1 MKLLSKINSPA
12 DLKKLKISQLPE
24 VAVEIR
30 DFIIKTLAESP
41 CGGHFGG
48 PLGAVDLCVAMHYVF
63 DAPRDKIVF
72 DVGYQAYAHKILT
85 GRRDRFHTLR
95 QKNGVAPFP
104 RLEESPYDTTNPGHG
119 STSIS
124 QALGY
129 AVARDLQG
137 GDEVVVALI
146 GDGSMVGGLALEGL
160 HQAGHQ
166 RSQLIVI
173 LNDNEMGI
181 SHNYSA
187 LATYLRRVRTDPVY
201 KNTRQNLEEIFKKL
215 PGGEI
220 VIEVGQK
227 LRAGV
232 KSMVV
237 PGQMFEELGYHYIGP
252 INGHNYSEL
261 ISALKTARAH
271 GGPVLIHAVTVKG
284 KGFDRAE
291 ESSGQIKWHAATP
304 AELEKAGFGA
314 GKADS
319 LQEDSAKLVKPKAA
333 PPSYTQVFSDALIE
347 LAQQDEKIVA
357 ITAAMPGGTGIDKFI
372 EKFPKR
378 GFDVGMTEEHAVTFA
393 SGLALRGLRPVV
405 AIYSTFLQ
413 RGYDQIIH
421 DVCQHREGG
430 LPVTFALDR
439 GGLVGED
446 GATHQGVM
454 DLTYLRSI
462 PHLTVMAP
470 KDELELRGL
479 LATCL
484 SLDGPAAIRYPRGT
498 GVGHDLSGPIEAM
511 PVGVGEMIYDDEE
524 VEVGV
529 IAIGYSVQMAL
540 GAVEK
545 LRSEGRKVALLN
557 ARFVKPL
564 DETLICDL
572 ARRSK
577 RLVTVEE
584 NAKLGG
590 FGSAIL
596 ECLQGHEI
604 LVPTQILGIPDEF
617 IHHASPKI
625 QRAELGLDSD
635 GIEAAIRENLERIAQ
650 PAPLKKVRA
659 VKAAS
664 GAKNGARAK
673 NGGANGTSNGHGEAE
688 HAPQNGAAPEVVAK
702 MKA

>member
-1 MKLLSKINSPA
+1 MKYLSKINSPA
-12 DLKKLKISQLPE
+12 DLKKLNLSQLPE

-30 DFIIKTLAESP
+30 DFIIKTLADSP

-48 PLGAVDLCVAMHYVF
+48 PLGAVDICVALHYVF
-63 DAPRDKIVF
+63 NSPKDKIVF

-95 QKNGVAPFP
+95 QKNGIAPFP
-104 RLEESPYDTTNPGHG
+104 RLEESEHDTNSPGHG

-137 GDEVVVALI
+137 GKESVVAVI

-160 HQAGHQ
+160 HQGGHQ
-166 RSQLIVI
+166 KSDLIVI

-181 SHNYSA
+181 SHNYSS
-187 LATYLRRVRTDPVY
+187 LATYLRRVRTDPIY
-201 KNTRQNLEEIFKKL
+201 KNTRQSLEEIFKKL

-220 VIEVGQK
+220 VIEVGHK

-232 KSMVV
+232 RSMVV
-237 PGQMFEELGYHYIGP
+237 PGLWFEELGYHYIGP

-261 ISALKTARAH
+261 IAALKTARAL
-271 GGPVLIHAVTVKG
+271 GGPVLIHTVTVKG
-284 KGFDRAE
+284 KGFEKAE
-291 ESSGQIKWHAATP
+291 KEDGQIKWHAATP
-304 AELEKAGFGA
+304 AELEKAGFGSN
-314 GKADS
+314 KADN
-319 LQEDSAKLVKPKAA
+319 LQEDSATLVKPKSA
-333 PPSYTQVFSDALIE
+333 PPSYTQVFSDTLCE
-347 LAQQDEKIVA
+347 LAQKDDKIVA
-357 ITAAMPGGTGIDKFI
+357 ITAAMPGGTGIDQFI
-372 EKFPKR
+372 EKFPGR

-405 AIYSTFLQ
+405 AIYSTFMQ

-421 DVCQHREGG
+421 DVCQHTKGG

-470 KDELELRGL
+470 KDELELRSM

-498 GVGHDLSGPIEAM
+498 GVGHDLSAPYEAM
-511 PVGVGEMIYDDEE
+511 PVGIGELIYDDENPD
-524 VEVGV
+524 VGV

-545 LRSEGRKVALLN
+545 LRAQGHKVALFN

-564 DETLICDL
+564 DENGICDL
-572 ARRSK
+572 AKRCK
-577 RLVTVEE
+577 RLVTIEE
-584 NAKLGG
+584 NARLGG
-590 FGSAIL
+590 FGSAVL
-596 ECLQGHEI
+596 ECLQRHEI
-604 LVPTQILGIPDEF
+604 LVPTEIVGIPDEF

-625 QRAELGLDSD
+625 QRAELGLDGD
-635 GIEAAIRENLERIAQ
+635 GIEATIVKNLAKIQYSTAKNE
-650 PAPLKKVRA
+650 
-659 VKAAS
+659 S
-664 GAKNGARAK
+664 NSTKNGAIEK
-673 NGGANGTSNGHGEAE
+673 
-688 HAPQNGAAPEVVAK
+688 NGAANGAKALVEV
-702 MKA
+702 KASS

>member
-1 MKLLSKINSPA
+1 MKYLSNINSPA
-12 DLKKLKISQLPE
+12 DLKKLKLSQLPE
-24 VAVEIR
+24 VAAEVR

-48 PLGAVDLCVAMHYVF
+48 PLGAVDLCVALHYVL
-63 DAPRDKIVF
+63 DAPKDKIVW

-95 QKNGVAPFP
+95 QKDGVAPFP
-104 RLEESPYDTTNPGHG
+104 RIEESPYDTTNPGHG

-137 GDEVVVALI
+137 GDETVVAVI
-146 GDGSMVGGLALEGL
+146 GDGSLVGGLALEGL

-166 RSQLIVI
+166 KSQLIVI

-187 LATYLRRVRTDPVY
+187 LATYLRRVRTDPIY
-201 KNTRQNLEEIFKKL
+201 KNTRQSLEEIFKKL

-237 PGQMFEELGYHYIGP
+237 PGLWFEELGYHYIGP

-261 ISALKTARAH
+261 IGALKTARGL

-284 KGFDRAE
+284 KGFEKAE
-291 ESSGQIKWHAATP
+291 MSDGQIKWHAASP
-304 AELEKAGFGA
+304 AELEKAGVGA
-314 GKADS
+314 SKADT
-319 LQEDSAKLVKPKAA
+319 LQEDAAGLVKKAA

-347 LAQQDEKIVA
+347 LAKKDEKIVA

-393 SGLALRGLRPVV
+393 SGLALNGLRPVV

-421 DVCQHREGG
+421 DVCQHRAGG

-454 DLTYLRSI
+454 DLSYLRSI

-470 KDELELRGL
+470 KDELELRSM

-498 GVGHDLSGPIEAM
+498 GVGHDLSGSFEAM
-511 PVGVGEMIYDDEE
+511 PVGVAEMIHDDEKPD
-524 VEVGV
+524 VGV

-540 GAVEK
+540 GAVET
-545 LRSEGRKVALLN
+545 LRAEGHKVALMN

-564 DETLICDL
+564 DETIICDL
-572 ARRSK
+572 ASRVK

-584 NAKLGG
+584 NAILGG
-590 FGSAIL
+590 FGSAIMQ
-596 ECLQGHEI
+596 CLHRHEI
-604 LVPTQILGIPDEF
+604 LIPTQILGIPDEF
-617 IHHASPKI
+617 VHHASPKI
-625 QRAELGLDSD
+625 QRAELGLDAA
-635 GIEAAIRENLERIAQ
+635 GIEATIRENL
-650 PAPLKKVRA
+650 KKIDKPTPVKRA
-659 VKAAS
+659 RKTANGAS
-664 GAKNGARAK
+664 NGGAKNGAATK
-673 NGGANGTSNGHGEAE
+673 KLAEVGAG
-688 HAPQNGAAPEVVAK
+688 
-702 MKA
+702 